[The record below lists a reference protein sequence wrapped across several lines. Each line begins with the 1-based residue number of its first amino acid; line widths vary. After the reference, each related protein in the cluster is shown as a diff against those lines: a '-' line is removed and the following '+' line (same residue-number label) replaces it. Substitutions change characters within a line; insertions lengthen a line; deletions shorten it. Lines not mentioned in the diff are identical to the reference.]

1 MSWNVWGHE
10 WAEALLKKHI
20 AGGLTR
26 HAYLFTGAPGIGRR
40 TLAMAFVKALYC
52 QNPPE
57 PGEFCG
63 SCRNCKQL
71 DKQQHTDL
79 FIGQAAGPGEIL
91 KIDTIR

>member
-1 MSWNVWGHE
+1 MSWDVWGHE

-40 TLAMAFVKALYC
+40 TLALAFIKALYC

-57 PGEFCG
+57 AGEFCG
-63 SCRNCKQL
+63 SCRNCKSL
-71 DKQQHTDL
+71 NKLQHTDL
-79 FIGQAAGPGEIL
+79 FIGQAAAPE
-91 KIDTIR
+91 KP